1 MGWSDAHMF
10 LCGIIS
16 AIMTL
21 SGFGA
26 DTWQWWVVCLAQV
39 FSSWLNEYTVN
50 MMSRN

>member
-1 MGWSDAHMF
+1 MGWSVAHMF

-26 DTWQWWVVCLAQV
+26 DTWQWWVVCLAQA
-39 FSSWLNEYTVN
+39 SSYIFGRAFEDS
-50 MMSRN
+50 MR